1 MQSQKYTGRNQLV
14 NRLASQVGSKQMAI
28 ELLKK
33 RGHLTASGQL
43 TPSGAKRNSM
53 TAAERAI
60 DRATKISGR
69 DKSDYVYDRSTNRA
83 TLKNK

>member
-33 RGHLTASGQL
+33 RGHLTASGHL

-60 DRATKISGR
+60 DRASRTSGR
-69 DKSDYVYDRSTNRA
+69 DKNEYVYDQFTNRA

>member
-14 NRLASQVGSKQMAI
+14 DRLASQVGSRDMAI
-28 ELLKK
+28 GILKK
-33 RGHLTASGQL
+33 RGDLNSFGKLTPKGASRNAMTAS
-43 TPSGAKRNSM
+43 
-53 TAAERAI
+53 ERAI

-69 DKSDYVYDRSTNRA
+69 DKNEYVYDRSTNRA